1 MSSKNKDLQG
11 SYAKTRLLLALWELG
26 ANEQKVAKGKLGKRV
41 VSKGQKITDYQGIL
55 EDLQAQGAIT
65 ILKKGSAISYTLNSP
80 IGLDVLGAG
89 LRSDKFE
96 FESGKTIGTWVAN
109 ALLRWFRQFGVVVN
123 KTVVLDNGVK
133 VEVIGS
139 YEEFKLEILGLFD
152 KLDKS
157 YSHAGLVPIWQIRK
171 EVGNRL
177 QRDQFNTWIM
187 DMQAEQ
193 LLYLQSGEARGA
205 TEEQKQDS
213 INSEIRG
220 LLFFASKP

>member
-26 ANEQKVAKGKLGKRV
+26 ANEQKVAKGELRKRV

-55 EDLQAQGAIT
+55 EDLQEQGAIT

-89 LRSDKFE
+89 LRSDEFE

-133 VEVIGS
+133 VEVIDS
-139 YEEFKLEILGLFD
+139 YEEFKLEILDLFD
-152 KLDKS
+152 KLDRS

>member
-55 EDLQAQGAIT
+55 EDLQGQGAIT

-89 LRSDKFE
+89 LRSDEFE

-109 ALLRWFRQFGVVVN
+109 ALLRWFRQVDVVVN

-133 VEVIGS
+133 VEVIVS
-139 YEEFKLEILGLFD
+139 YEEFKLEILDLFD
-152 KLDKS
+152 KLDRS

>member
-55 EDLQAQGAIT
+55 EDLQEQGAIT

-89 LRSDKFE
+89 LRSDEFE

-109 ALLRWFRQFGVVVN
+109 ALLRWFRQVGVVVN

-133 VEVIGS
+133 VEVIAS

>member
-1 MSSKNKDLQG
+1 MCSSDL
-11 SYAKTRLLLALWELG
+11 
-26 ANEQKVAKGKLGKRV
+26 
-41 VSKGQKITDYQGIL
+41 
-55 EDLQAQGAIT
+55 IT

-80 IGLDVLGAG
+80 IGLDVLRAG
-89 LRSDKFE
+89 LHSDEFE

-109 ALLRWFRQFGVVVN
+109 ALLRWFRQVDVVVN

>member
-26 ANEQKVAKGKLGKRV
+26 ANEQKVARGKLGKRV

-55 EDLQAQGAIT
+55 EDLQGQGAIT

-89 LRSDKFE
+89 LHSDEFE

-109 ALLRWFRQFGVVVN
+109 ALLRWFRQVGVVVN

-139 YEEFKLEILGLFD
+139 YEEFKLEILDLFD
-152 KLDKS
+152 KLDRS

>member
-26 ANEQKVAKGKLGKRV
+26 ANEQKVARGKLGKRV

-55 EDLQAQGAIT
+55 EDLQEQGAIT

-89 LRSDKFE
+89 LRSDEFE
-96 FESGKTIGTWVAN
+96 FESGKTLGTWVAN
-109 ALLRWFRQFGVVVN
+109 ALLRWFRQVDVVVN

>member
-26 ANEQKVAKGKLGKRV
+26 ANEQKVAKGKLSKRV

-55 EDLQAQGAIT
+55 EDLQGQGAIT

-89 LRSDKFE
+89 LRSDEFE

-109 ALLRWFRQFGVVVN
+109 ALLRWFRQVDVVVN

>member
-1 MSSKNKDLQG
+1 
-11 SYAKTRLLLALWELG
+11 
-26 ANEQKVAKGKLGKRV
+26 
-41 VSKGQKITDYQGIL
+41 
-55 EDLQAQGAIT
+55 
-65 ILKKGSAISYTLNSP
+65 SP
-80 IGLDVLGAG
+80 VGLDVLGAG
-89 LRSDKFE
+89 LRSDEFE

-109 ALLRWFRQFGVVVN
+109 ALLRWFRQVGVVVN

-133 VEVIGS
+133 VEVIAS

>member
-26 ANEQKVAKGKLGKRV
+26 ANEQKVAKDKLRKRV

-55 EDLQAQGAIT
+55 EDLQGQGAIT

-89 LRSDKFE
+89 LRSDEFE

-109 ALLRWFRQFGVVVN
+109 ALLRWFRQVDVVVN

-139 YEEFKLEILGLFD
+139 YEEFKLEILDLFD

>member
-1 MSSKNKDLQG
+1 MSLKNQDLQG

-26 ANEQKVAKGKLGKRV
+26 ANEQKVAKGKLSKRV

-55 EDLQAQGAIT
+55 EDLQEQGAIT

-89 LRSDKFE
+89 LRSDEFE

-109 ALLRWFRQFGVVVN
+109 ALLRWFRQVGVVVN

-139 YEEFKLEILGLFD
+139 YEEFKLEILDLFD
-152 KLDKS
+152 KLDSS

>member
-26 ANEQKVAKGKLGKRV
+26 ANEQKVAKGKLRKRV

-55 EDLQAQGAIT
+55 EDLQGQGAIT

-89 LRSDKFE
+89 LRSDEFE

-133 VEVIGS
+133 VEVIAS

>member
-1 MSSKNKDLQG
+1 MSLKNQDLQG

-26 ANEQKVAKGKLGKRV
+26 ANEQKVAKGKLSKRV

-89 LRSDKFE
+89 LRSDEFE

-109 ALLRWFRQFGVVVN
+109 ALLRWFRQVGVVVN

-133 VEVIGS
+133 VEVIAS

>member
-1 MSSKNKDLQG
+1 MSLKNQDLQG

-55 EDLQAQGAIT
+55 EDLQGQGAIT

-89 LRSDKFE
+89 LRSDEFE

-109 ALLRWFRQFGVVVN
+109 ALLRWFRQVDVVVN

-133 VEVIGS
+133 VEVIVS
-139 YEEFKLEILGLFD
+139 YEEFKLEILDLFD
-152 KLDKS
+152 KLDRS

>member
-1 MSSKNKDLQG
+1 MSPKTKDLQA
-11 SYAKTRLLLALWELG
+11 SYAQTRLLLALWDLG
-26 ANEQKVAKGKLGKRV
+26 ANQQKVARGKLSKRI
-41 VSKGQKITDYQGIL
+41 VSKGQKMTDYQGIL
-55 EDLQAQGAIT
+55 EDLETQSAIA
-65 ILKKGSAISYTLNSP
+65 ISKKGNTVSYTLTSP
-80 IGLDVLGAG
+80 IGLEVLGAG
-89 LRSDKFE
+89 LRSGDFKFE
-96 FESGKTIGTWVAN
+96 GNIVGTWAAN
-109 ALLRWFRQFGVVVN
+109 ALLRWIAQIDVVAAPVASG
-123 KTVVLDNGVK
+123 NGVK
-133 VEVIGS
+133 DELIGS
-139 YEEFKLEILGLFD
+139 YEEFKSEILDLFD

-193 LLYLQSGEARGA
+193 LLYLQSGEARGS
-205 TEEQKQDS
+205 TEDQKQDS